1 MYICK
6 VQGKCVS
13 TMKNVNLTGFS
24 LLTMQR
30 INKSGSPTGEIMVAA
45 DTIGCSVGEVV
56 IVTRGYSASQML
68 GDNCPCDMAV
78 VGIVDT
84 FEV

>member
-13 TMKNVNLTGFS
+13 TIKNVKLAGFS

-30 INKSGSPTGEIMVAA
+30 INKTGNPTGEIMVAA

-56 IVTRGYSASQML
+56 IAITGSTASRML
-68 GDNCPCDMAV
+68 GMDCPCDMAV